1 MIRSL
6 DHGGITSFSSVSF
19 LATGM
24 GNFKSVPTSCK
35 IIIVENGQEKLDV
48 EEEGQLKSLRI
59 NYKVHR
65 LLLGNNAKLILSRS
79 VNPEQVAYEI

>member
-1 MIRSL
+1 
-6 DHGGITSFSSVSF
+6 
-19 LATGM
+19 M

-65 LLLGNNAKLILSRS
+65 LLLDNNAKLILSRS